1 MPFPFYGAPWRGTP
15 AKGRLRCPCPPH
27 PFPAVKF
34 LSSCSCPSLSLSVV
48 FLFLFLTNIFSPFF
62 CYNFLLFPPLSA
74 PLLPLSAQHQ
84 WKCVKGVTSF
94 VLRNTG
100 SRDELK
106 DSVPQEHASSV
117 FREVVVVS
125 FCELF
130 SGGFKE
136 HCTACFSSC
145 SCSPMKKVTQHYTLR
160 RNLNTSG
167 EKVVNLPAPRQGRG
181 VSFVPCEVTASL
193 CTRGQTLLFLNCERS
208 NTDKNIRLLQQDT
221 LTKHGSF

>member
-27 PFPAVKF
+27 PFPAVKS
-34 LSSCSCPSLSLSVV
+34 LSSYSCPSLSLSVV
-48 FLFLFLTNIFSPFF
+48 FLFPFLFLTNIFSPFF

-74 PLLPLSAQHQ
+74 TLLPLSAQHQ
-84 WKCVKGVTSF
+84 RKCVKGVTSF

-125 FCELF
+125 FRELF
-130 SGGFKE
+130 LE
-136 HCTACFSSC
+136 ALR
-145 SCSPMKKVTQHYTLR
+145 TLYSVF
-160 RNLNTSG
+160 LLVFLLLH
-167 EKVVNLPAPRQGRG
+167 EK
-181 VSFVPCEVTASL
+181 
-193 CTRGQTLLFLNCERS
+193 S
-208 NTDKNIRLLQQDT
+208 NTT
-221 LTKHGSF
+221 LHTPSKPEY